1 VPTVDDELTVLLTRA
16 AVQPTVTSGVLD
28 AVHTKRRRRA
38 ARRRVGTATAALAL
52 VVAIVAASVWV
63 MNRDD
68 DPPVAVA
75 PPPVAGRLTAQV
87 DDDLPTSF
95 TATKGVFGSPVA
107 ADLVSLDPDRGYVRG
122 PVVPSGEFVAVASYD
137 RSDRSDRGFT
147 FPPSRVVRIDEGGR
161 VLDEI
166 DLQGEVISLADGEG
180 ARWVLTRDAIVL
192 GPEDAEFRVKRIGP
206 GGDVASAAVP
216 PGQQPVGALVAGGG
230 GVWVP
235 VADGV
240 LRFDAA
246 NGAYAG
252 RIDLPPAS
260 HRTVVAFGKGVFA
273 TTSDGLARLDPSR
286 MTAAEPVVTPAA
298 DGAIDGAIVD
308 AATGGRAT
316 WALVDGPDG
325 TALVAVDV
333 TGGLDPAR
341 RLPLPDDLAPERLAY
356 SAGRLSIVG
365 RVDGRPA
372 LVSLREHDAA
382 APTVERVAVLDTTDD
397 AALALTA
404 RDRVVVATDGRLWV
418 LPLD

>member
-1 VPTVDDELTVLLTRA
+1 
-16 AVQPTVTSGVLD
+16 
-28 AVHTKRRRRA
+28 
-38 ARRRVGTATAALAL
+38 
-52 VVAIVAASVWV
+52 
-63 MNRDD
+63 
-68 DPPVAVA
+68 
-75 PPPVAGRLTAQV
+75 
-87 DDDLPTSF
+87 
-95 TATKGVFGSPVA
+95 
-107 ADLVSLDPDRGYVRG
+107 
-122 PVVPSGEFVAVASYD
+122 VVPSGEFVAVASYDRSD

-161 VLDEI
+161 VLDEV
-166 DLQGEVISLADGEG
+166 DLQGEVMSLADGEG

-206 GGDVASAAVP
+206 GGDVSSAAVP

-246 NGAYAG
+246 DGAYAG

-273 TTSDGLARLDPSR
+273 TTSGGLARLDPSR
-286 MTAAEPVVTPAA
+286 MTAAEPVVTPPAT
-298 DGAIDGAIVD
+298 DGAIVD

-325 TALVAVDV
+325 TALVAVEI
-333 TGGLDPAR
+333 TGGLDPTR
-341 RLPLPDDLAPERLAY
+341 RLPLPRDLVPERLEY
-356 SAGRLSIVG
+356 SAGRLVIAG
-365 RVDGRPA
+365 RVGGRPA
-372 LVSLREHDAA
+372 LVSLREHDAR

-397 AALALTA
+397 AAWALTA
-404 RDRVVVATDGRLWV
+404 GDTVAVATDGRLWV